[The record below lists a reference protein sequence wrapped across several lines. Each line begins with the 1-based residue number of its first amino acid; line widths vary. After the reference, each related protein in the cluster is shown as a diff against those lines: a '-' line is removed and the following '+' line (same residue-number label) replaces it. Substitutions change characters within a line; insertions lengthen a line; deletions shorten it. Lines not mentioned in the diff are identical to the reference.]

1 VKDITPERF
10 AAGKYTPLRP
20 AVYRLEDGRFA
31 VYGRLIAANGKHI
44 LNIYDTVLIDPA
56 MIIEAL
62 APMERNMLHE
72 KHEADSGETVKADVR
87 KHSED
92 LEQTAHHRHRALEL
106 ALEHGRENEHHD
118 ETVERALRYYRFLAH
133 AK

>member
-72 KHEADSGETVKADVR
+72 KHEIGSHESVEADVR
-87 KHSED
+87 THFEQ
-92 LEQTAHHRHRALEL
+92 LEKTAHHRRRALEL
-106 ALEHGRENEHHD
+106 ALEHGGENEHHD
-118 ETVERALRYYRFLAH
+118 ETVARAHRFYRFLAH